1 MEESSGALTAAET
14 RDVLILIRGLPRFHF
29 EKIFATDFLQIFF
42 PEKKINV
49 CKSCLILLKASHN
62 KQCVQNFVVSY
73 DQFNTF
79 QCYQSSC
86 RDEALV
92 AAIKRMDDNSL
103 SSDAVEKLFALL
115 TKKKYSHI

>member
-1 MEESSGALTAAET
+1 MYEE
-14 RDVLILIRGLPRFHF
+14 
-29 EKIFATDFLQIFF
+29 
-42 PEKKINV
+42 KINV
-49 CKSCLILLKASHN
+49 CNSWLNLLKPSHN

-79 QCYQSSC
+79 QYYQSSC

>member
-1 MEESSGALTAAET
+1 MSVIELSWTAKKIVA
-14 RDVLILIRGLPRFHF
+14 RDFWLI
-29 EKIFATDFLQIFF
+29 FL
-42 PEKKINV
+42 PEKKVNV
-49 CKSCLILLKASHN
+49 CNSWLNLLKPSHN

-92 AAIKRMDDNSL
+92 AAIKRMDDNTL